1 MRPETGECVNKQ
13 QNTKEK
19 QYSLDIYT
27 TPLQEEER
35 SETQEN
41 RSGQTHRNILHIQIL
56 PKSYLQ
62 ERVRFLRHPINK
74 LVVRIS
80 YMMFV
85 PVSMRPMPKNRMLRK
100 PKSWGKITPLYALN
114 IFQSETL
121 TNNAIS
127 INPIQDSA
135 HPSNNLISTNK
146 PHRLLQH
153 LLLIR
158 SHTAQP
164 LAKILQ

>member
-1 MRPETGECVNKQ
+1 MHPETGLCTNKQ
-13 QNTKEK
+13 ETTKEK
-19 QYSLDIYT
+19 QYSLDIYA

-41 RSGQTHRNILHIQIL
+41 RSGQTHRNILHIQL
-56 PKSYLQ
+56 APKSYLE
-62 ERVRFLRHPINK
+62 ERVRLLRHPTNK
-74 LVVRIS
+74 LLVHID

-85 PVSMRPMPKNRMLRK
+85 PVSMRPIPKNRMLRK

-121 TNNAIS
+121 TNNARS

-146 PHRLLQH
+146 PHRLLQY
-153 LLLIR
+153 LLLVR